1 MYIGIGG
8 YMPLS
13 FAEKVKIIIGRQNM
27 SYVDLAAKMGT
38 TRQNIS
44 NKMSKDNFSEDDMR
58 RIADL
63 LDCDY
68 EGPTLKMRDTGE
80 EI

>member
-1 MYIGIGG
+1 
-8 YMPLS
+8 MPLS
-13 FAEKVKIIIGRQNM
+13 FAEKVKIIMGRRNM

-38 TRQNIS
+38 TRQNVS
-44 NKMSKDNFSEDDMR
+44 NKMSKDNFSEDDMK

-68 EGPTLKMRDTGE
+68 KGPILKMRDTGE

>member
-1 MYIGIGG
+1 M
-8 YMPLS
+8 S
-13 FAEKVKIIIGRQNM
+13 F
-27 SYVDLAAKMGT
+27 VDLAAKMGT
-38 TRQNIS
+38 TLQNVS
-44 NKMSKDNFSEDDMR
+44 NKMSKGNFSEDDMKK
-58 RIADL
+58 IADL

>member
-1 MYIGIGG
+1 LRKKYELLWDAGIWLLWTWPPKWELHG
-8 YMPLS
+8 
-13 FAEKVKIIIGRQNM
+13 
-27 SYVDLAAKMGT
+27 
-38 TRQNIS
+38 
-44 NKMSKDNFSEDDMR
+44 KMSKGNFSEDDMKK
-58 RIADL
+58 IADL

>member
-1 MYIGIGG
+1 
-8 YMPLS
+8 MPLS
-13 FAEKVKIIIGRQNM
+13 FAEKIKIIMGRRGM

-38 TRQNIS
+38 TRQNVS
-44 NKMSKDNFSEDDMR
+44 NKMTKGNFSEADMR
-58 RIADL
+58 KIADL

-68 EGPTLKMRDTGE
+68 EGPALKMRDTGE